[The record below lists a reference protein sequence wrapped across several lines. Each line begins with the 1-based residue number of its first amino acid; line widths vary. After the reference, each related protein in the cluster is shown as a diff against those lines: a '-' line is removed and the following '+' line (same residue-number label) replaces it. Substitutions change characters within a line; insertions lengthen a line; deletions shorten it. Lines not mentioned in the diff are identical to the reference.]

1 MLMESGARLH
11 EVLGLTAG
19 GYRRGRSMHVG
30 VSALV
35 RNKGSLGRETKPI
48 HFEAETER
56 LLQKYIRTDRAKNDR
71 DGRSLLEQLGDADPI
86 FISSRGRQ
94 LSDGA
99 FRVQWAKLR
108 TRVERRFRPAPVRLP
123 HLHPH
128 LIRHAHAT
136 MRVSS
141 ALEAYPDSSERQR
154 AAVEAVQL
162 AMGWTSAETA
172 RRYVHAISTAEAQE
186 LIQRRFIDRLA
197 AHARDLPSAL
207 AQTRGPTQTEAR
219 GYRSA
224 DDEVTLD
231 LDADA
236 QRTIAWIASFN
247 ESDR

>member
-1 MLMESGARLH
+1 
-11 EVLGLTAG
+11 
-19 GYRRGRSMHVG
+19 MHVG

-56 LLQKYIRTDRAKNDR
+56 LLQRYIRTDRATHDPDARN
-71 DGRSLLEQLGDADPI
+71 LLEGLDDADPI
-86 FISSRGRQ
+86 FLSSRGRQ
-94 LSDGA
+94 LSDAA

-108 TRVERRFRPAPVRLP
+108 TRVERRFRHAPVRLP

-154 AAVEAVQL
+154 AAVEAVQV

-197 AHARDLPSAL
+197 THARDLPSAL
-207 AQTRGPTQTEAR
+207 AQTAGPTHSNAMESRLA
-219 GYRSA
+219 A
-224 DDEVTLD
+224 MEMTLD

-236 QRTIAWIASFN
+236 QRAIDWVASLN